1 VGLRPMSAFFT
12 AGDATAYPL
21 ELPADFVLN
30 EQETAKL
37 NDYLDKRF
45 KGNFQMAGV
54 KFWPEMSALDPEF
67 IALTKK
73 FVQVV
78 PVFTNVIFDTS
89 QPHANSLF
97 ADMFAW
103 LDEILTSARRHR
115 ETLFVLRA
123 HPDEARKGKA
133 SEESVADWVARNNVT
148 AEPNIRFIPAEQTI
162 SSYDLIRMAKL
173 VLVYNST
180 IGLEASILGAP
191 VLAAGKSR
199 YSPADVVWLPA
210 KREAYLLHLEGM
222 LSNFDIDVPARFAR
236 NARRFLYYQLYRSS
250 LSFDSFLEEDGIWN
264 GYVRIKAF
272 DLDALLPE
280 NSATLMAI
288 SGGLLRGGNF
298 VLERGEL

>member
-1 VGLRPMSAFFT
+1 
-12 AGDATAYPL
+12 
-21 ELPADFVLN
+21 
-30 EQETAKL
+30 
-37 NDYLDKRF
+37 
-45 KGNFQMAGV
+45 
-54 KFWPEMSALDPEF
+54 
-67 IALTKK
+67 
-73 FVQVV
+73 
-78 PVFTNVIFDTS
+78 
-89 QPHANSLF
+89 
-97 ADMFAW
+97 
-103 LDEILTSARRHR
+103 
-115 ETLFVLRA
+115 
-123 HPDEARKGKA
+123 
-133 SEESVADWVARNNVT
+133 
-148 AEPNIRFIPAEQTI
+148 
-162 SSYDLIRMAKL
+162 MAKL

-280 NSATLMAI
+280 NSATLRAI
-288 SGGLLRGGNF
+288 SEGLLHDGPFLHR
-298 VLERGEL
+298 RGEL